1 MSVVFGLLRIME
13 SADNFDAGIRLIGRL
28 FLKLMISD
36 QLLCRDG
43 HFSCTIQEEIANL
56 PRE

>member
-28 FLKLMISD
+28 FFIFNKHASGHMIKSA
-36 QLLCRDG
+36 
-43 HFSCTIQEEIANL
+43 HVY
-56 PRE
+56 P